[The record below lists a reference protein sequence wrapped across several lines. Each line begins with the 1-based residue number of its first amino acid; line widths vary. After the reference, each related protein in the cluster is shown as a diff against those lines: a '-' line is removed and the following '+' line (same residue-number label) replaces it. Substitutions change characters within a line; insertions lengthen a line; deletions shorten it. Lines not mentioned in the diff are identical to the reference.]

1 MPAKSVIA
9 FFGLAFSILIGWQL
23 LLPRVRPD
31 LAPPRNVCGID
42 ANASINDMLA
52 SSAGGTRAVPKGY
65 VIEQR
70 PVNWT
75 VSETSHLY
83 ALPSRQARILTRLPR
98 GANGTGICRVKAPD
112 GRWWVAEGR
121 DRNGYLMYVPEDEAL
136 PKVGR

>member
-1 MPAKSVIA
+1 MPAKSMIA
-9 FFGLAFSILIGWQL
+9 FFGLAFSILLCWQL
-23 LLPRVRPD
+23 VFPRVWPD

-42 ANASINDMLA
+42 ANASVSDMLA
-52 SSAGGTRAVPKGY
+52 SSAGGTRTVPKGY

-70 PVNWT
+70 PVNWS

-83 ALPSRQARILTRLPR
+83 ALPSQQARILTRLPR

-121 DRNGYLMYVPEDEAL
+121 DRNGLLMYVPEDGA
-136 PKVGR
+136 PPNVRR